1 MDLLQMSAI
10 EFNKL
15 TKYQYYFKIARKNVL
30 KEFVL
35 NFEKE
40 DFYHLA
46 GLHKLKDIAKVQNQ
60 KHSIVFQNILDGK
73 ISLDNIM
80 HSEMYSEMENRLLPL
95 THLQYCIESNQII
108 FQYLEKNIKFSRIQ
122 ADYLTE
128 YADNTDIVFLFLR
141 ERCSTK
147 NKDNIPQVCCE
158 SIFPRSEGRDFSFG
172 QPIYTLLYKSKID
185 LLDNSKKVLYDY
197 ESLKVQMVGAES
209 ESERRSVKNK
219 LNENMARLSIQRA
232 EKALIQESEK
242 QSIPHIK
249 EQNQEK

>member
-15 TKYQYYFKIARKNVL
+15 IKYQYHFKIARKNVL

-46 GLHKLKDIAKVQNQ
+46 GLHKLKDIAKVQER
-60 KHSIVFQNILDGK
+60 KHSTVFQNILDGE
-73 ISLDNIM
+73 ITLNNIIR
-80 HSEMYSEMENRLLPL
+80 SDMYSEMENRLLPL
-95 THLQYCIESNQII
+95 THLQYCLESNQII

-128 YADNTDIVFLFLR
+128 YADNADIVFLFLR
-141 ERCSTK
+141 ERRSAK
-147 NKDNIPQVCCE
+147 NKDDISKVCCE

-172 QPIYTLLYKSKID
+172 QPVYTLLYKSKID
-185 LLDNSKKVLYDY
+185 LMNNSQMVLYDND
-197 ESLKVQMVGAES
+197 SLKVQMLGAES
-209 ESERRSVKNK
+209 ESERKSVKSK

-232 EKALIQESEK
+232 QK
-242 QSIPHIK
+242 QSLSHIK
-249 EQNQEK
+249 EKNHEKKIM